1 MNISEAINIFHPTI
15 TEQLQLKQD
24 CIDNIQYIIETTP
37 STSIGIRR
45 DWVEYLAK
53 ELNEEITEIELLVR
67 KLFIEEQISGY
78 MQTIKRI
85 NSNIQHKNKPTNQR
99 ITDLDIQRAREV
111 PIQNMLDTQIFK
123 SAGKWIGCTYC
134 PLLDHKGERT
144 PSFFIDKNNK
154 WKCFGCQAFGDAIEL
169 HMKLNGVK
177 FIQAV
182 KSLQ

>member
-24 CIDNIQYIIETTP
+24 CIDNIQYIIKTTP

-45 DWVEYLAK
+45 DWVEFVAK

-67 KLFIEEQISGY
+67 KLSIEEQISGY

-111 PIQNMLDTQIFK
+111 PVEQLYDGVLRQSGGKQWGNCPFHNEN
-123 SAGKWIGCTYC
+123 SA
-134 PLLDHKGERT
+134 
-144 PSFFIDKNNK
+144 SFCIHADGG
-154 WKCFGCQAFGDAIEL
+154 WSCFGECGTHGDTIDFY
-169 HMKLNGVK
+169 MKLNKVN